1 MEKRALA
8 QPLATSTSDERQ
20 MNLSRTALTALC
32 FAGLAVTSAH
42 ADNFGSGANQF
53 IIDFVSIGDPGNP
66 VDTGTTGSYFS
77 SYGAVGYTFQMGKY
91 EVSRDM
97 ITKANA
103 TVGSGGGGLGITL
116 NNMTDFGG
124 NIGTHPATG
133 MSWNEAARF
142 VNWLNTS
149 QSYAPAYKFTL
160 QPGDGD
166 YTANANIVLWQVGDT
181 GYDASNPYRNS
192 AAHYFLPSENEWYK
206 AAYYSGSG
214 STYYDYATQQNAP
227 TTPTA
232 VGSGTAAGSAVYGQS
247 SGTGPANIDQAG
259 GLSHYGTMGQNGN
272 VWELQESAFTA
283 PNDSSSEDR
292 AFRGGNWDDPELIL
306 RSSFRFNFDPTGELD
321 FVGFRVASVPEPS
334 CAVLM
339 LGSGLILL
347 ARRRRERSL

>member
-1 MEKRALA
+1 
-8 QPLATSTSDERQ
+8 

-42 ADNFGSGANQF
+42 ADNFGSGGNQF
-53 IIDFVSIGDPGNP
+53 IIDFVTIGDPGNP

-77 SYGAVGYTFQMGKY
+77 SYGAVGYTFRMGTY

-116 NNMTDFGG
+116 QDMASFGG
-124 NIGTHPATG
+124 NIGTRPATG
-133 MSWNEAARF
+133 VNWNEAARF

-160 QPGDGD
+160 QPGDVG
-166 YTANANIVLWQVGDT
+166 YTANANIALWQAGDP

-192 AAHYFLPSENEWYK
+192 AAYYFLPSENEWYK
-206 AAYYSGSG
+206 AAFYSGSG

-227 TTPTA
+227 TTPTE
-232 VGSGTAAGSAVYGQS
+232 VGSGTADGSVVYGQFS
-247 SGTGPANIDQAG
+247 VTGPANIDLAG

-283 PNDSSSEDR
+283 PNDNPSVGR
-292 AFRGGNWDDPELIL
+292 AVRGGAWGGPEFNL
-306 RSSFRFNFDPTGELD
+306 RSSFRSFGDPTLED
-321 FVGFRVASVPEPS
+321 NSVGFRVASVPEPS

-339 LGSGLILL
+339 IGSGLILL